1 MKAFVFWLILL
12 VVLMG
17 YGLSTKYKL
26 ILDGKQLT
34 ITRLDYWGLKTS
46 DIYQGTGVERFE
58 FSEGPFPVMVKGKV
72 RYNMKLYDPSGV
84 LIPLPRALSEV
95 HGSSKVKT
103 LTNKLQAGIQQ
114 GHFIRTG
121 YAHKMIIALGVFPL
135 IFTTLYG
142 ASYVSDR
149 KRKGNPKDKFKTQ
162 QGGPAYPPQGVGSA
176 DP

>member
-1 MKAFVFWLILL
+1 MKIFAIWLILL
-12 VVLMG
+12 ILLMG
-17 YGLSTKYKL
+17 YGLSTKYEL
-26 ILDGKQLT
+26 VLDGQQLT
-34 ITRLDYWGLKTS
+34 LTRLDYWGLKTS
-46 DIYQGTGVERFE
+46 VTHQGSGIGRFE

-72 RYNMKLYDPSGV
+72 RYNLKLYDPSGV

-95 HGSSKVKT
+95 HGSSKVNT

-121 YAHKMIIALGVFPL
+121 YAHKMSIALGVFPL

-149 KRKGNPKDKFKTQ
+149 KRKGKPK
-162 QGGPAYPPQGVGSA
+162 A
-176 DP
+176 